1 MTAFSDLDPRSK
13 LLLVAC
19 LSSGAVIM
27 SHWAFLSGLL
37 AASILLLLLFGVN
50 PWDMLKKTRVL
61 FNMVIFIAL
70 MQSIFVP
77 GGQAL
82 LTVGSINLLTT
93 GGLMMAAEFILR
105 MSIIAASAGILA
117 TSNSRE
123 IIQGMVQC
131 KLPYEIAFMVSMG
144 IRFLPVF
151 AGEAREAMTAIQLRG
166 VNLRELS
173 WRQKLE
179 VTASLFQPV
188 VAGALIKARAISMS
202 IEMRAFRAYSTRSSY
217 LVLTL
222 GVKDYVLISGGLL
235 LMALTLA
242 YYFYLY

>member
-93 GGLMMAAEFILR
+93 GGLMMA
-105 MSIIAASAGILA
+105 G
-117 TSNSRE
+117 
-123 IIQGMVQC
+123 
-131 KLPYEIAFMVSMG
+131 Y
-144 IRFLPVF
+144 
-151 AGEAREAMTAIQLRG
+151 
-166 VNLRELS
+166 
-173 WRQKLE
+173 
-179 VTASLFQPV
+179 
-188 VAGALIKARAISMS
+188 
-202 IEMRAFRAYSTRSSY
+202 
-217 LVLTL
+217 
-222 GVKDYVLISGGLL
+222 
-235 LMALTLA
+235 
-242 YYFYLY
+242 